1 MIVRCSN
8 CNTRYLIDP
17 RALGSEGRTVRC
29 VKCSNTWHQ
38 YSSVDMPYKLEPQ
51 IDVLSP
57 ERKSAPIPPDS
68 NLPAIIDRKKKSN
81 LFSWFFVTIVI
92 LTISGSVL
100 LARQPIAYKW
110 PRTTGLYSAIGLN
123 VYASNPS
130 GLEFRN
136 LIKTNFFQ
144 DGQLLF
150 LIKGEIWN
158 TTGQNRRVPKISLGL
173 VDGQSYELQGKIIS
187 AKLIKLKAG
196 LSTTFETQLPA
207 SRGAV
212 SIVAG
217 FVE

>member
-1 MIVRCSN
+1 M
-8 CNTRYLIDP
+8 
-17 RALGSEGRTVRC
+17 
-29 VKCSNTWHQ
+29 
-38 YSSVDMPYKLEPQ
+38 KLNQ
-51 IDVLSP
+51 
-57 ERKSAPIPPDS
+57 
-68 NLPAIIDRKKKSN
+68 KKT
-81 LFSWFFVTIVI
+81 L
-92 LTISGSVL
+92 
-100 LARQPIAYKW
+100 Q
-110 PRTTGLYSAIGLN
+110 
-123 VYASNPS
+123 
-130 GLEFRN
+130 
-136 LIKTNFFQ
+136 IKTNFFQ

-173 VDGQSYELQGKIIS
+173 VDGQSHELKGKIIS